1 MREIWDIVIGV
12 VGCFAI
18 FGAVYGLFSLVKR
31 LVGGVLSSRAR
42 TVMPDA
48 HPLDFENEHPMIGRG
63 Q

>member
-31 LVGGVLSSRAR
+31 LVGGAMSSGASA
-42 TVMPDA
+42 PNA
-48 HPLDFENEHPMIGRG
+48 NQLDFEKEHPIIGRG